1 MKAELIAHFC
11 LTYPPYRTARPGMLC
26 MPTNVAAANC
36 HALLPLSSHLG
47 DGTSIYF
54 SPAFFRTRQKYTTSG
69 PQRRGR
75 MSGSSGVEARAMPA
89 ARLKGIASE
98 TRFWREPST
107 RTAYKLGKIDRP
119 PL

>member
-36 HALLPLSSHLG
+36 HALFPLSSHLG

-54 SPAFFRTRQKYTTSG
+54 SLVFFRTRHS
-69 PQRRGR
+69 PQPPMPKAGGR
-75 MSGSSGVEARAMPA
+75 MSGSSEIEG
-89 ARLKGIASE
+89 KSHASG
-98 TRFWREPST
+98 
-107 RTAYKLGKIDRP
+107 TAQGDPELDAVF
-119 PL
+119 